1 MIRKIVSADLKMLQA
16 ALKLLQLNKVLH
28 DYAAIVEDSNLYTQ
42 VIRVKCDDSALDSII
57 RKRFKKQVRIL
68 K

>member
-1 MIRKIVSADLKMLQA
+1 MIRKIVSADLKLLQA
-16 ALKLLQLNKVLH
+16 ALSLLQQNKVLH
-28 DYAAIVEDSNLYTQ
+28 DYAAIVEDSSLYTQ

-57 RKRFKKQVRIL
+57 RKRFKKHVRIL